1 MRAVRVGAHG
11 GIELAVVPEPDPG
24 PGQVLVEVAGAGLCH
39 SDVVIAQAPGFY
51 GGGGFTLGHETGGR
65 IAGWGPGVTGLE
77 VGQPVV
83 AHAEWGCGRC
93 STCRRGD
100 ERLCPAVAPT
110 MGAGLGLDGG
120 MADYLLVPSARYIV
134 PLTDLDPADA
144 GPLDDA
150 ALTPYHAIRTAA
162 GELGVGGSV
171 AVVIGAGGVGHMAI
185 QILKAITPAT
195 VVVVELDETRRQFAL
210 DIGADLALHPDDDVN
225 GQVRGL
231 RTTGA
236 SVVFDLVGNDA
247 TLALA
252 GSLASLRGR
261 VILVGTAFGSFSF
274 NLLSLPWECRLH
286 TTYAGE
292 PRELEEVV
300 ALAEAGRISVHATH
314 IPLEDAPA
322 AIAALDGG
330 HHGVGRTIA
339 IP

>member
-1 MRAVRVGAHG
+1 MRAVRVGEAG
-11 GIELAVVPEPDPG
+11 GVEMADVPEPDPG

-39 SDVVIAQAPGFY
+39 SDVVISMAPAFY

-100 ERLCPAVAPT
+100 ERLCPEVAPT

-120 MADYLLVPSARYIV
+120 MARYLLVPAARYIV
-134 PLTDLDPADA
+134 PLTDLDPVDA

-195 VVVVELDETRRQFAL
+195 VVVVELDEARRQFAL

-231 RTTGA
+231 RKEGA
-236 SVVFDLVGNDA
+236 SAIFDLVGTDA

-252 GSLASLRGR
+252 ASLASQRGR
-261 VILVGTAFGSFSF
+261 LILVGTALGSFSF

-300 ALAEAGRISVHATH
+300 ALAEAGRITVHATH

-322 AIAALDGG
+322 AIAALDRGD
-330 HHGVGRTIA
+330 HGVGRTIA
-339 IP
+339 VP

>member
-1 MRAVRVGAHG
+1 MPLRRGDRSRPP
-11 GIELAVVPEPDPG
+11 L
-24 PGQVLVEVAGAGLCH
+24 
-39 SDVVIAQAPGFY
+39 FY

-65 IAGWGPGVTGLE
+65 IAGWGPGVTGFE

-93 STCRRGD
+93 STCRHGD
-100 ERLCPAVAPT
+100 ERLCPEVAPT

-120 MADYLLVPSARYIV
+120 MARYLLVPAARYIV
-134 PLTDLDPADA
+134 PLVDLDPVDA

-162 GELGVGGSV
+162 GELGAGGSV

-195 VVVVELDETRRQFAL
+195 VVVVELDEARRRFAL
-210 DIGADLALHPDDDVN
+210 DIGADLAVHPDDDVN

-231 RTTGA
+231 RKEGA
-236 SVVFDLVGNDA
+236 SAVFDLVGNDA

-252 GSLASLRGR
+252 GSLASQRGR
-261 VILVGTAFGSFSF
+261 VVLVGTALGSFPF

-286 TTYAGE
+286 TTYARRA
-292 PRELEEVV
+292 PR
-300 ALAEAGRISVHATH
+300 AGGGRGPGRGRTDHRPRH
-314 IPLEDAPA
+314 PHPA
-322 AIAALDGG
+322 GGRPGG
-330 HHGVGRTIA
+330 HRRPRPGRPRGGPHHRHPVTGS
-339 IP
+339 

>member
-1 MRAVRVGAHG
+1 VRAVQVGPHG
-11 GIELAVVPEPDPG
+11 GVVMADVPEPDPG

-39 SDVVIAQAPGFY
+39 SDVVIAQAPDFY

-93 STCRRGD
+93 STCRHGD
-100 ERLCPAVAPT
+100 ERLCPEVAPT
-110 MGAGLGLDGG
+110 MGAGLGRDGG
-120 MADYLLVPSARYIV
+120 MARFLLVPAARYIV
-134 PLTDLDPADA
+134 PLTDLDPVDA

-150 ALTPYHAIRTAA
+150 ALTPYHAIRSAT

-195 VVVVELDETRRQFAL
+195 VVVVELDEARRRFAL

-231 RTTGA
+231 RAEGA
-236 SVVFDLVGNDA
+236 SAIFDLVGNDA
-247 TLALA
+247 TLALSA
-252 GSLASLRGR
+252 SLASPRGR
-261 VILVGTAFGSFSF
+261 VVLVGTALGSFSF

-300 ALAEAGRISVHATH
+300 ALAEAGHITVHATH
-314 IPLEDAPA
+314 NPLEDAPE
-322 AIAALDGG
+322 AIAALDRGD
-330 HHGVGRTIA
+330 HGVGRTIA
-339 IP
+339 VP

>member
-1 MRAVRVGAHG
+1 MKAVQVAAGG
-11 GIELAVVPEPDPG
+11 GIVLAEVPEPDPG

-39 SDVVIAQAPGFY
+39 SDVVIAGAPDFY

-100 ERLCPAVAPT
+100 ERLCPEVAPV
-110 MGAGLGLDGG
+110 MGAGLGADGG
-120 MADYLLVPSARYIV
+120 MARYLLVPAARYLV
-134 PLTDLDPADA
+134 PLGDLDPVDA

-150 ALTPYHAIRTAA
+150 ALTPYHAIRTAHA
-162 GELGVGGSV
+162 EVGVGGAV

-195 VVVVELDETRRQFAL
+195 VVVVELDEARRRFAL
-210 DIGADLALHPDDDVN
+210 DMGADLALHPDDDVG

-231 RTTGA
+231 RPEGA
-236 SVVFDLVGNDA
+236 SAVFDLVGNDA

-252 GSLASLRGR
+252 ASMASQRGR
-261 VILVGTAFGSFSF
+261 VILVGTALGSFSF

-292 PRELEEVV
+292 PRELEQVV
-300 ALAEAGRISVHATH
+300 ALAEAGRITVHATH
-314 IPLEDAPA
+314 VPLTDAPES
-322 AIAALDGG
+322 IAALDRGD
-330 HHGVGRTIA
+330 HGVGRTIA
-339 IP
+339 VP